1 MIELLEE
8 AVTLFR
14 LGQEGAGSDALARFT
29 ESLWGELAAGR
40 LLLPPER
47 LGSPLQEAIMA
58 QERGDYLWVADML
71 EHELKPLL
79 ISAGQSS

>member
-1 MIELLEE
+1 MIELLDE
-8 AVTLFR
+8 ATTLFR

-40 LLLPPER
+40 LQLSPER
-47 LGSPLQEAIMA
+47 LGPPLQKAIMA
-58 QERGDYLWVADML
+58 QERGDFLWVADML

-79 ISAGQSS
+79 LGAGKCS